1 MVPPNAGRSPTCQGG
16 ASGGNGNKRRPK
28 NCDLGDG
35 ATIDLSTLVN
45 LNPKKSYFK
54 PVNKLIEFSKKNR
67 HKFAGQLLHVV

>member
-16 ASGGNGNKRRPK
+16 ASGGNSNKRRPK

-45 LNPKKSYFK
+45 LNAKKSYFK
-54 PVNKLIEFSKKNR
+54 PVNKLIEFGKRNR